1 MVLYFCFVLP
11 ARVEIPISN
20 YSTAPDPIQVLA
32 NVSFHARPS
41 LTPSVD
47 ASTTCFFFDREGRQP
62 SHSRIAHVHRQ
73 QRPTSVQIFCSYI
86 ASVPCRTTRILWTT
100 DQNLLCVRAI
110 SILELIVECPCGQWP
125 AGMCSLWTTLP
136 VSGVGVQGNQTHL
149 THYRTGCPS

>member
-1 MVLYFCFVLP
+1 MVLFRSPCSCRNSDFELFGQNPSCQIRSMLP
-11 ARVEIPISN
+11 PHV
-20 YSTAPDPIQVLA
+20 
-32 NVSFHARPS
+32 
-41 LTPSVD
+41 
-47 ASTTCFFFDREGRQP
+47 FDREGRQP
-62 SHSRIAHVHRQ
+62 SPRIAHVHRQ
-73 QRPTSVQIFCSYI
+73 RRPTSVQIFCSYV